1 MKTKLTGLFYKAI
14 ASGGFLMA
22 FFFANTACAV
32 NSHQEALPNQ
42 VKSLRKF

>member
-1 MKTKLTGLFYKAI
+1 MKTKLTGLFYKVV

-22 FFFANTACAV
+22 CVFANVACSA
-32 NSHQEALPNQ
+32 NAHQEALPNQ